1 MSGCVAISAKSSWT
15 PAGWIF
21 DNTLEDA
28 ADLLQDRDARLA
40 RLVRDALEG
49 FEYLDVSS
57 WTSMEMSSL
66 LQAVVAARAQ
76 RVRRGAAA
84 FAKPEFFPG
93 FVEEVDRFIGL
104 LEADPRMRGREGGS
118 PSPGAL
124 RPPQT

>member
-21 DNTLEDA
+21 DNVLEDA

-40 RLVRDALEG
+40 RLVRDALDG
-49 FEYLDVSS
+49 FEYLDVTD

-66 LQAVVAARAQ
+66 LQAVAAARAQ
-76 RVRRGAAA
+76 RVRRGAVA

-104 LEADPRMRGREGGS
+104 LESDPRSRGRPGER
-118 PSPGAL
+118 PSSGAL
-124 RPPQT
+124 RPPQS